1 LDFFKGREMTDLKKA
16 LENLKVYMQGHDGK
30 FFGHIWTLRMGDL
43 LKHYRPVSLNS
54 LAGVAK
60 AFRDK
65 YQAFGP
71 IAGKEAQS
79 LLELTQ
85 DFIKEVEEYIAMF
98 EERKKESDSI
108 TIAVAFDF
116 SEAEQQMTRMLAQ
129 MEQAEN
135 STLKSSLEESKKT
148 VDALSSENQNLKNAL
163 KDANRGFASTCKGLS
178 LQVRS
183 WRERSDELAGEV
195 KAHKQAALDLREQL
209 RKAEK
214 SSKVHEERARAWQ
227 EIANN
232 HFGNIANI
240 ENRNL
245 SLQHGNK
252 ELAAKVKLLELE
264 NRNLKAGKPTQN
276 SFVLAYG
283 SLKDGYSLVGPFPNA
298 EAAEA
303 YRKDDLLPEE
313 AEILEVCIPAED

>member
-1 LDFFKGREMTDLKKA
+1 MTELKKA
-16 LENLKVYMQGHDGK
+16 LESLKVYMQGHDGK
-30 FFGHIWTLRMGDL
+30 FFGHIWTLRMGDV
-43 LKHYRPVSLNS
+43 LKHYRPVKLNS
-54 LAGVAK
+54 LASLAK
-60 AFRDK
+60 AFRDGVHS
-65 YQAFGP
+65 FG
-71 IAGKEAQS
+71 GKEAQS

-85 DFIKEVEEYIAMF
+85 DFIKEVEEHIAMF
-98 EERKKESDSI
+98 EERKKESHSI

-135 STLKSSLEESKKT
+135 STLKSSLEALKKT

-163 KDANRGFASTCKGLS
+163 KDANRGFASTCNGLS

-183 WRERSDELAGEV
+183 WRERSDELAGEA

-209 RKAEK
+209 RKAEENR
-214 SSKVHEERARAWQ
+214 KVFEERARAWQ
-227 EIANN
+227 DLANR
-232 HFGNIANI
+232 HLGNIANL
-240 ENRNL
+240 EYKNHY
-245 SLQHGNK
+245 LQKGYN

-264 NRNLKAGKPTQN
+264 NQNLKAGKPTQN

-298 EAAEA
+298 EAADA
-303 YRKDDLLPEE
+303 YRLKDDPRT
-313 AEILEVCIPAED
+313 EIIQVSPAAED

>member
-1 LDFFKGREMTDLKKA
+1 
-16 LENLKVYMQGHDGK
+16 
-30 FFGHIWTLRMGDL
+30 
-43 LKHYRPVSLNS
+43 
-54 LAGVAK
+54 
-60 AFRDK
+60 
-65 YQAFGP
+65 
-71 IAGKEAQS
+71 
-79 LLELTQ
+79 
-85 DFIKEVEEYIAMF
+85 
-98 EERKKESDSI
+98 
-108 TIAVAFDF
+108 
-116 SEAEQQMTRMLAQ
+116 

-163 KDANRGFASTCKGLS
+163 KDANRGFASTCNGLS

-183 WRERSDELAGEV
+183 WRERSDELAGEA
-195 KAHKQAALDLREQL
+195 KAHKQSALDLREQL

-283 SLKDGYSLVGPFPNA
+283 SLKDGHNLVGPFPNA

-313 AEILEVCIPAED
+313 AEILEICIPAED